1 MRKFIVPALLALIV
15 VTGCGE
21 AGKLSTDSKHEQA
34 AQASTPEATPTVEAT
49 PEATP
54 EDTDETT
61 TEVKEANV
69 FIKQKGFTQVED
81 SIYMGAILKNNGTA
95 GAADVEVTLNA
106 LDSNGDVVAT
116 ETADV
121 AVIPAGETFN
131 VGMDT
136 MVDGENVKSIEVY
149 ADVDDSA
156 SSEYGVPTV
165 TRPRVQ
171 HESYDFMDGGNTNIT
186 AQVRNNMDE
195 PLSSLANM
203 YVVMFNANGKVIGGA
218 HTYPDRDIRPNR
230 RASISFPITDF
241 LPEVTK
247 VAVSADNEVSFG

>member
-1 MRKFIVPALLALIV
+1 MKKFIIPALLALVV

-21 AGKLSTDSKHEQA
+21 AGALSAEGKQEQS
-34 AQASTPEATPTVEAT
+34 AQATATPEATVEAT

-69 FIKQKGFTQVED
+69 FIKQKGFSQVDD
-81 SIYMGAILKNNGTA
+81 SIYMGAVLKNNGTA

-106 LDSNGDVVAT
+106 LDGNGDVVAT

-136 MVDGENVKSIEVY
+136 MAEGENVKSLEVY
-149 ADVDDSA
+149 ADVAESA
-156 SSEYGVPTV
+156 SDEYGVPTV
-165 TRPRVQ
+165 TRSRVQ
-171 HESYDFMDGGNTNIT
+171 HERYDFMDGGNTDIT

-195 PLSSLANM
+195 PLSSLANV
-203 YVVMFNANGKVIGGA
+203 YAVMFNANGKVIGGA
-218 HTYPDRDIRPNR
+218 HTYPEREIRPNR
-230 RASISFPITDF
+230 RASVSFPITDF

-247 VAVSADNEVSFG
+247 VAVSVDNEVSFG